1 MSTPFFAVEGLT
13 KRFGGLT
20 AVNNVSFELARD
32 EIVGLIGPNGAGKT
46 TLLRLITKILRPDSG
61 RIVFNGEDITGL
73 RPWDVVE
80 RGIAGTFQNTRPF
93 RHLPIIANVMVPLV
107 APRARRRGEWVKS
120 VEAKAM
126 DALEFVG
133 ISDMALEPASSL
145 SQGDLKRLEV
155 ARAIATEP
163 ELLLLDEP
171 LGGLNPA
178 ESELLAKSIRRL
190 HKGGRFGRLHSE
202 GPAVLMIEHK
212 LKELMSIVDRV
223 IVVDYG
229 EIIADGKPADVV
241 KNPKVIEAYLRKPS
255 MPLLEVK
262 NLSVRYDRAQIL
274 NGVSL
279 AVDAGEFVGL
289 VGPNGAGKSTL
300 LRAISGL
307 VRFEERMKRGTTG
320 DIVLE
325 GEVRFAGERID
336 ALPSHE
342 IRMRGLV
349 HCPER
354 RRPFRELTVLE
365 NLLAG
370 AYLSRNSAETQRR
383 LDHCFALFPRLSER
397 TAQIAGTLSGGE
409 QQMLATARALMF
421 EAKLLAIDEPS
432 LGLAPRIREEL
443 FAAIAKIHAE
453 GVPVLLVEQ
462 EVGQV
467 FRMARRS
474 YVLSQGRIIAE
485 GSAQSL
491 MADETLRAGYLGL

>member
-1 MSTPFFAVEGLT
+1 
-13 KRFGGLT
+13 
-20 AVNNVSFELARD
+20 
-32 EIVGLIGPNGAGKT
+32 
-46 TLLRLITKILRPDSG
+46 
-61 RIVFNGEDITGL
+61 
-73 RPWDVVE
+73 
-80 RGIAGTFQNTRPF
+80 
-93 RHLPIIANVMVPLV
+93 
-107 APRARRRGEWVKS
+107 
-120 VEAKAM
+120 
-126 DALEFVG
+126 
-133 ISDMALEPASSL
+133 
-145 SQGDLKRLEV
+145 
-155 ARAIATEP
+155 
-163 ELLLLDEP
+163 
-171 LGGLNPA
+171 
-178 ESELLAKSIRRL
+178 
-190 HKGGRFGRLHSE
+190 
-202 GPAVLMIEHK
+202 
-212 LKELMSIVDRV
+212 
-223 IVVDYG
+223 
-229 EIIADGKPADVV
+229 
-241 KNPKVIEAYLRKPS
+241 

-262 NLSVRYDRAQIL
+262 NLSVRYDKAQIL

-307 VRFEERMKRGTTG
+307 VRFEERMKRGTAG

-325 GEVRFAGERID
+325 GEVRLAGERID
-336 ALPSHE
+336 GLAAHE

-354 RRPFRELTVLE
+354 RRPFKELTVLE
-365 NLLAG
+365 NLMAG
-370 AYLSRNSAETQRR
+370 AFLSSNSSETQRR
-383 LDHCFALFPRLSER
+383 LDHAFALFPRLAER
-397 TAQIAGTLSGGE
+397 KDQIAGTLSGGE

-443 FAAIAKIHAE
+443 FAAIGKIHAE

-467 FRMARRS
+467 FRMAKRS

>member
-1 MSTPFFAVEGLT
+1 
-13 KRFGGLT
+13 
-20 AVNNVSFELARD
+20 
-32 EIVGLIGPNGAGKT
+32 
-46 TLLRLITKILRPDSG
+46 
-61 RIVFNGEDITGL
+61 
-73 RPWDVVE
+73 
-80 RGIAGTFQNTRPF
+80 
-93 RHLPIIANVMVPLV
+93 
-107 APRARRRGEWVKS
+107 
-120 VEAKAM
+120 
-126 DALEFVG
+126 
-133 ISDMALEPASSL
+133 
-145 SQGDLKRLEV
+145 
-155 ARAIATEP
+155 
-163 ELLLLDEP
+163 
-171 LGGLNPA
+171 
-178 ESELLAKSIRRL
+178 
-190 HKGGRFGRLHSE
+190 
-202 GPAVLMIEHK
+202 
-212 LKELMSIVDRV
+212 
-223 IVVDYG
+223 
-229 EIIADGKPADVV
+229 
-241 KNPKVIEAYLRKPS
+241 

-262 NLSVRYDRAQIL
+262 NLSVRYDKAQIL

-279 AVDAGEFVGL
+279 AVNPGEFVGL

-320 DIVLE
+320 DIVLA

-336 ALPSHE
+336 ALAAHE

-370 AYLSRNSAETQRR
+370 AFLSKSSEQTKNR
-383 LDHCFALFPRLSER
+383 LDRCFALFPRLAER
-397 TAQIAGTLSGGE
+397 KGQIAGTLSGGE

-443 FAAIAKIHAE
+443 FAAIGKIHAE

-467 FRMARRS
+467 FRMAARS